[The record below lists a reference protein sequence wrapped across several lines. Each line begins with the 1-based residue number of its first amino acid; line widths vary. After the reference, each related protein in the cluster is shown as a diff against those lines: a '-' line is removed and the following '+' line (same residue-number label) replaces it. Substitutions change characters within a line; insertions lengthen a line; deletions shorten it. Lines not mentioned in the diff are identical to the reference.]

1 MDITIKID
9 DDSRFKDIIEKE
21 LDALTEKEIH
31 DIAIAIITKY
41 FEDEEH
47 VKQLFYKEIK
57 DNYGY
62 KKTERTEFFNLLVPK
77 TDDLTP
83 ETDAVRARLKEVL
96 SSDEAIKNL
105 IKETWMENLSN
116 DLASRLYNNY
126 SIHNM
131 VSNILQE
138 LKQTGQL

>member
-9 DDSRFKDIIEKE
+9 DDSRFKDIFENE
-21 LDALTEKEIH
+21 LDALTEKELH
-31 DIAIAIITKY
+31 DIVVSVIAKY

-62 KKTERTEFFNLLVPK
+62 KRTERTEFFNMLVPDTK
-77 TDDLTP
+77 DLTP
-83 ETDAVRARLKEVL
+83 EVEAVRARLKEVL
-96 SSDEAIKNL
+96 SSDEMIKDL

-116 DLASRLYNNY
+116 NVTDKLINNY
-126 SIHNM
+126 SMRNLI
-131 VSNILQE
+131 SNTLLE
-138 LKQTGQL
+138 LKQTGQI